1 MVAGNEQSLKVQARQ
16 VSEPVTP
23 ERGAGADARRRRLF
37 RRLPVV
43 AGAGALVLIWFA
55 LSVAVSSNDG
65 SCLGGMSLQAVGDA
79 LSYDLPFVGDHAFAG
94 TLALLAY
101 AGVSFIPFLL
111 LWGCV
116 LLTARAS
123 STRFLAVQ
131 AITGVAL
138 ISIYYALGYA
148 AAYPDLVH
156 GGMLCDL
163 LFDLVPL
170 GGVVAGAGAIVV
182 GSLTALVFARQRS
195 ASS

>member
-1 MVAGNEQSLKVQARQ
+1 MSDP
-16 VSEPVTP
+16 VSPRRP
-23 ERGAGADARRRRLF
+23 EVYDAKRRRLF

-43 AGAGALVLIWFA
+43 AGAGALMLIWLA
-55 LSVAVSSNDG
+55 LSVAVRSSNG

-79 LSYDLPFVGDHAFAG
+79 LSYDLPFVGDHAFSSA
-94 TLALLAY
+94 LALLTY
-101 AGVSFIPFLL
+101 ASVSFIPFLL

-116 LLTARAS
+116 LLTARPS

-131 AITGVAL
+131 AIIGVAL

-156 GGMLCDL
+156 GGLLCDL

-170 GGVVAGAGAIVV
+170 GGVVAGAGAVV
-182 GSLTALVFARQRS
+182 IGSLTALLFARRIS
-195 ASS
+195 APR

>member
-1 MVAGNEQSLKVQARQ
+1 MIEPAPPEQEASA
-16 VSEPVTP
+16 E
-23 ERGAGADARRRRLF
+23 ARRRRLF

-43 AGAGALVLIWFA
+43 EGAGALLLIWLA
-55 LSVAVSSNDG
+55 LSVAVRSNDG

-79 LSYDLPFVGDHAFAG
+79 LSYDLPFVGDRAFSS
-94 TLALLAY
+94 TLALLTY

-116 LLTARAS
+116 LLTARAG

-170 GGVVAGAGAIVV
+170 GGIVAGAGAVVV
-182 GSLTALVFARQRS
+182 GSLTALVFTRKRKV
-195 ASS
+195 SS